1 MHIAKQGKTRET
13 NTILTSMF
21 LFKMHSIGSVRPI
34 PRTTALV
41 NHWWNNKG
49 VAQPSPQSGHT
60 LVSGSNPETT
70 LQMNPENPEN
80 PENTDNQEH
89 EEDVVVIQEE
99 EMVLVR
105 KETVATEVQEA
116 ATEVQETEVQEA
128 AIEVQEEAPRPQCI
142 ETESTVM
149 EPSSKPK
156 PKKKNN
162 KKNKK

>member
-1 MHIAKQGKTRET
+1 
-13 NTILTSMF
+13 MF

-116 ATEVQETEVQEA
+116 ATEVQE
-128 AIEVQEEAPRPQCI
+128 EAPRPQCI